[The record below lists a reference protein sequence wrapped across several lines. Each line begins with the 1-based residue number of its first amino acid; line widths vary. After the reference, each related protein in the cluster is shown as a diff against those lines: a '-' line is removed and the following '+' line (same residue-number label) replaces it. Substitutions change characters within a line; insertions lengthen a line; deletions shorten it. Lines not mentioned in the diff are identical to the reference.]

1 MVQQVPCPKCA
12 AKAGES
18 CGHRK
23 DKTRSHH
30 QRLVAAQKHY
40 NTGAKKMAEYDNKN
54 QGAGFQP
61 YPDQKF
67 ILSGKMDIKGNERKI
82 VMMAGTTQNGKKIV
96 EVYQRCSIMFEETN
110 PENNKPN
117 YSGPLDDYT
126 VFETE
131 NKMRMA
137 GWVKEH
143 DGKKMI
149 SFEISPSISQ
159 DNKET
164 NTSSGVGNDQ
174 IPPF

>member
-1 MVQQVPCPKCA
+1 
-12 AKAGES
+12 
-18 CGHRK
+18 
-23 DKTRSHH
+23 
-30 QRLVAAQKHY
+30 
-40 NTGAKKMAEYDNKN
+40 MAEYDNRNK
-54 QGAGFQP
+54 GAGFQP

-126 VFETE
+126 IFETE
-131 NKMRMA
+131 DKMRMA

-143 DGKKMI
+143 NGNKMI
-149 SFEISPSISQ
+149 SFEISPSTNQ
-159 DNKET
+159 D
-164 NTSSGVGNDQ
+164 SSKDKHTLGGVGNDQ